1 MLIGK
6 IFSALTFAIILAM
19 HNRTNQNKFVLTLA
33 FSGF

>member
-6 IFSALTFAIILAM
+6 IFSALTFATILAM
-19 HNRTNQNKFVLTLA
+19 HDRKKQNKFVLTLP